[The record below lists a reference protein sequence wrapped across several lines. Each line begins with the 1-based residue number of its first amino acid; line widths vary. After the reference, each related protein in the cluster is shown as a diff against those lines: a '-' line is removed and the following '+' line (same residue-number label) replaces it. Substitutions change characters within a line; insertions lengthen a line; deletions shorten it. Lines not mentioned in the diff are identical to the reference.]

1 MVADGCVYVEALRYY
16 EAAEPFF
23 AAALPPLHPVGGIRA
38 LELSKLAA
46 GLGQFDRGLRYGAKA
61 KVVLSITHGADA
73 PVLRTVNGARLSPP
87 VSSAIGSHGCDGTRF
102 RRHAQDDGGT
112 DGEGAAAAGG
122 G

>member
-1 MVADGCVYVEALRYY
+1 MYAEALRYY

-87 VSSAIGSHGCDGTRF
+87 STRELLTRLVMGLDF
-102 RRHAQDDGGT
+102 VDTLKMMVAQT
-112 DGEGAAAAGG
+112 AKVRQLQAAAES
-122 G
+122 

>member
-1 MVADGCVYVEALRYY
+1 M
-16 EAAEPFF
+16 
-23 AAALPPLHPVGGIRA
+23 HPVGGIRA

-87 VSSAIGSHGCDGTRF
+87 VSSAIGSHGWMGPDFVDTLKMMV
-102 RRHAQDDGGT
+102 AQT
-112 DGEGAAAAGG
+112 AKVRQLQAAAES
-122 G
+122 

>member
-1 MVADGCVYVEALRYY
+1 MCAEALRYY

-73 PVLRTVNGARLSPP
+73 PVLRTVNGARLYPRQLREWLTRL
-87 VSSAIGSHGCDGTRF
+87 DGTDF
-102 RRHAQDDGGT
+102 VDTLKMMVAQT
-112 DGEGAAAAGG
+112 AKVRQLQAAAES
-122 G
+122 

>member
-1 MVADGCVYVEALRYY
+1 MVADGAEALRYY

-23 AAALPPLHPVGGIRA
+23 AAALPQLHPVGGIRA

-73 PVLRTVNGARLSPP
+73 PVLRTVNGARLSFSRPQP
-87 VSSAIGSHGCDGTRF
+87 APRLAHVVWT
-102 RRHAQDDGGT
+102 
-112 DGEGAAAAGG
+112 
-122 G
+122 

>member
-1 MVADGCVYVEALRYY
+1 MVADGCVYTLEALRYY

-73 PVLRTVNGARLSPP
+73 PVLRTVNGAPP
-87 VSSAIGSHGCDGTRF
+87 SSSAARAVSRGLDGTRF

-112 DGEGAAAAGG
+112 DG
-122 G
+122 